1 VVSVCR
7 DERGPHAWVC
17 LGLWLGLQFV
27 LPAGLAAQTVTGAAR
42 VITSLDACVPV
53 EIEQFQRVLA
63 IELGT
68 SIEFSRYAAQ
78 EPDGTVVRISCRGR
92 DIELQL
98 KDNLTRKSMTRRVEL
113 PQGAVAARTRLLAL
127 AVAEF
132 VVASW
137 VELQLARPALDPVG
151 PPVPPEAAEEAR
163 AVAQARLPAPA
174 AVASGP
180 VAPLQRAPAYSTLWL
195 LGASL
200 EGVAFVRSGGLLG
213 QLSVDGEQRP
223 AEHLALSLS
232 VGVARG
238 SWTVR
243 WSSAAEAIAHIQ
255 STSVRLS
262 LGYVSKI
269 GAIDVLAAAAVR
281 FGLVHMAGESRH
293 YELRAVEL
301 YAPWGGPAVH
311 FAGAYRLDHLRLG
324 LALEVGYVT
333 LPVQALIGNSI
344 VADFSGAWAQLGL
357 TAAWLF

>member
-1 VVSVCR
+1 
-7 DERGPHAWVC
+7 
-17 LGLWLGLQFV
+17 V
-27 LPAGLAAQTVTGAAR
+27 LPAGVAAQTVTGAAR

-137 VELQLARPALDPVG
+137 VELQLARPALEAVG
-151 PPVPPEAAEEAR
+151 PPVPPAAAEEAR
-163 AVAQARLPAPA
+163 AVARARLPAPAPA
-174 AVASGP
+174 AVAS
-180 VAPLQRAPAYSTLWL
+180 APLAPLRRAPAYSMLWL
-195 LGASL
+195 LGASV

-213 QLSVDGEQRP
+213 QLSVHGEQRP
-223 AEHLALSLS
+223 SEHLALSLS

-238 SWTVR
+238 AWTVR

-262 LGYVSKI
+262 LGYVSTI

-301 YAPWGGPAVH
+301 NAPWGGPAVH